1 MSRRHNKQRGPS
13 FAAAETRH
21 DRGHRAIRPNRPT
34 GSKVSDSAPP
44 AWGVTKKEW
53 LLSASSL
60 LLVFACL
67 ATWFQFD
74 FSDVMGYHSMFAR
87 ALLDGRLY
95 VDITPDQ
102 VRLMDMIR
110 FQGRHYLQWGPT
122 PGLIHLIPAVF
133 GLNLSDR
140 VACLLAGWA
149 TSLLYLYT
157 TLLLR
162 HRYFPTL
169 PKWVCLLSFWMFA
182 LGSTTAL
189 VVLRPTVYNETI
201 ALATLFV
208 VCAFVAFLRF
218 QEQPT
223 VRWALLCGV
232 ALALASTTRI
242 TLLICSPVF
251 LAGLAAVLVSRKQGL
266 RPALLKLGVYVV
278 PLLLGVGVQLG
289 YNYERFGSPW
299 AYFPRYEL
307 DTATFAP
314 VFNIRRIPEN
324 FRHYLLA
331 MPEFSRDF
339 PWVSHRGWEPIRYV
353 VRAEAMS
360 SLFLATP
367 VVLLGFGALKLF
379 RRRADHPLDL
389 KLVVAVAGGSGLLI
403 FGSLL
408 LFRSASRRYMHD
420 FLPLLLVVAFVGV
433 ALLWRQGCNWNA
445 WRVPALALLAYM
457 TVFHAHLAF
466 THSFVSLPSDLNV
479 VRAVADFS
487 PWVRLVLPGPNLD
500 REEAIAR
507 NDIGTMYLEQRRF
520 RKALEEFQRADKLM
534 PGSEIIQKNVRL
546 AQRLVGRSDAR

>member
-1 MSRRHNKQRGPS
+1 
-13 FAAAETRH
+13 
-21 DRGHRAIRPNRPT
+21 
-34 GSKVSDSAPP
+34 
-44 AWGVTKKEW
+44 
-53 LLSASSL
+53 
-60 LLVFACL
+60 
-67 ATWFQFD
+67 
-74 FSDVMGYHSMFAR
+74 MGYHSMFAR

-102 VRLMDMIR
+102 VPLMDMIR
-110 FQGRHYLQWGPT
+110 YHGRYYLQWGPA

-133 GLNLSDR
+133 GVNLSDR

-149 TSLLYLYT
+149 SSLLFLHI

-162 HRYFPTL
+162 QRYFPTL

-208 VCAFVAFLRF
+208 LVAFVAFLRF

-232 ALALASTTRI
+232 ALALAATTRI
-242 TLLICSPVF
+242 TLLLCGMVF
-251 LAGLAAVLVSRKQGL
+251 LPGLAAVLVSRKQ
-266 RPALLKLGVYVV
+266 RFQPAMLQLGAYVL
-278 PLLLGVGVQLG
+278 PLLLGVGLQLG
-289 YNYERFGSPW
+289 YNYARFGSPW
-299 AYFPRYEL
+299 AYFPRYEF

-314 VFNIRRIPEN
+314 VFNIRRVPEN
-324 FRHYLLA
+324 FHHYLLA

-339 PWVSHRGWEPIRYV
+339 PWVSHRGWQPIRYV

-367 VVLLGFGALKLF
+367 VVLLGLAALKLF
-379 RRRADHPLDL
+379 RRKADYPLDL
-389 KLVVAVAGGSGLLI
+389 KLTVAVAGGSGLLV
-403 FGSLL
+403 FASLL

-433 ALLWRQGCNWNA
+433 ALLWRPGRNWNA
-445 WRVPALALLAYM
+445 WRLPALALLAYM

-487 PWVRLVLPGPNLD
+487 PWVRRVLPGPNLD
-500 REEAIAR
+500 REEAVAR
-507 NDIGTMYLEQRRF
+507 NDIGTMYLRQRRF
-520 RKALEEFQRADKLM
+520 HQALAEFQRAEELM
-534 PGSEIIQKNVRL
+534 PDSELIQKNVRL
-546 AQRLVGRSDAR
+546 AQRLVGRVDSR